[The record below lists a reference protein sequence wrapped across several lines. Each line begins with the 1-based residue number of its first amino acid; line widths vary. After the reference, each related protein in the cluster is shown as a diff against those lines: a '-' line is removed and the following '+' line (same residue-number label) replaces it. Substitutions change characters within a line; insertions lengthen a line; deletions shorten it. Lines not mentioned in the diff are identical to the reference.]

1 MSIQLNS
8 AFSLLLSAIV
18 TLHSGTPLAES
29 RISSHLQ
36 QLQNDY
42 ARHQGN
48 QEFSTQDATLNVIS
62 STHVMLTITS
72 TKELV
77 DKARIQLQNLGMTHI
92 AQYKHLISGV
102 LQIDQLEKLQAIS
115 SVHWAS
121 SHRAISSASGLAY
134 NAGDAAM
141 FSDVVKKQQGVDGT
155 GVKIGVL
162 SDSYNCLKGEALDVQ
177 SGDLPSDVRVIKEYS
192 FCDVNPGSDEGRA
205 MMQLIYDIA
214 PGAKL
219 LFYTAFE
226 GPVSF
231 AQGIIELA
239 NQGAD
244 IIVDDVGYLTM
255 PMVQDGPIAQAVNEV
270 NDRGV
275 TYFSAA
281 GNSSRQSYQNFFV
294 AGLVQETRYTA
305 HDFGLAAGAASDFFQ
320 KIIIPKDTNIRISL
334 QWDAASEIANGYV
347 GADSDLDMFLLD
359 SEKNRIVAKSE
370 DSNIGHDPVEFLSFT
385 SDPDSEN
392 NTYYLFL
399 RHSAGKIPMCLKYVV
414 YAPGLGKVERTTK
427 LTLSKTADGYTFFHH
442 NNEVMTD
449 GSAVIVIPGVD
460 TQFQMINITELELKI
475 EEDEQLKPFITF
487 NGKIYLD
494 DQAIWFVPNGAT
506 PVVLR
511 NGELVL
517 VNSEEDLLTT
527 HIANYNTH
535 SGTIFG
541 HANAEGAIAVGAM
554 SYRQAPWFNGD
565 SFIESFSSAGGTP
578 ILFNVAGDRLAELE
592 FRAKPEIVAID
603 DIDTTFFP
611 FIAEE
616 TDTDLNGLPNFKGT
630 SAAAPNAAAV
640 AALLLQKYSYLKPT
654 QVKQVMMHGT
664 IDLIDPAN
672 VQNEV
677 QLATNPCAQGVQF
690 DWGTGCGL
698 IQLDLMFEAANHLFL
713 TGLGDLNKDG
723 CVNSRDSAILVAVL
737 RSSTEMQRLY
747 DLTGDGKITDRDFNA
762 LLALYDGECT
772 Q

>member
-1 MSIQLNS
+1 M
-8 AFSLLLSAIV
+8 
-18 TLHSGTPLAES
+18 
-29 RISSHLQ
+29 
-36 QLQNDY
+36 
-42 ARHQGN
+42 
-48 QEFSTQDATLNVIS
+48 
-62 STHVMLTITS
+62 
-72 TKELV
+72 
-77 DKARIQLQNLGMTHI
+77 
-92 AQYKHLISGV
+92 
-102 LQIDQLEKLQAIS
+102 
-115 SVHWAS
+115 
-121 SHRAISSASGLAY
+121 
-134 NAGDAAM
+134 
-141 FSDVVKKQQGVDGT
+141 
-155 GVKIGVL
+155 
-162 SDSYNCLKGEALDVQ
+162 
-177 SGDLPSDVRVIKEYS
+177 
-192 FCDVNPGSDEGRA
+192 
-205 MMQLIYDIA
+205 
-214 PGAKL
+214 
-219 LFYTAFE
+219 
-226 GPVSF
+226 
-231 AQGIIELA
+231 
-239 NQGAD
+239 
-244 IIVDDVGYLTM
+244 
-255 PMVQDGPIAQAVNEV
+255 
-270 NDRGV
+270 
-275 TYFSAA
+275 
-281 GNSSRQSYQNFFV
+281 
-294 AGLVQETRYTA
+294 
-305 HDFGLAAGAASDFFQ
+305 
-320 KIIIPKDTNIRISL
+320 
-334 QWDAASEIANGYV
+334 
-347 GADSDLDMFLLD
+347 
-359 SEKNRIVAKSE
+359 
-370 DSNIGHDPVEFLSFT
+370 
-385 SDPDSEN
+385 
-392 NTYYLFL
+392 
-399 RHSAGKIPMCLKYVV
+399 
-414 YAPGLGKVERTTK
+414 
-427 LTLSKTADGYTFFHH
+427 
-442 NNEVMTD
+442 
-449 GSAVIVIPGVD
+449 
-460 TQFQMINITELELKI
+460 
-475 EEDEQLKPFITF
+475 
-487 NGKIYLD
+487 
-494 DQAIWFVPNGAT
+494 PNGAT